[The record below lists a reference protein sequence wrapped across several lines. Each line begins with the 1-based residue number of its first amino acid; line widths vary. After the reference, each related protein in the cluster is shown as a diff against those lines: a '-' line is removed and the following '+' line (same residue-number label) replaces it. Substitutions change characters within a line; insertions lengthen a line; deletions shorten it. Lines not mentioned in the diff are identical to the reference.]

1 MSKLDLKERHVA
13 ERARFA
19 ARVPIAIS
27 QYDTCDSADHRVL
40 YVLGFG
46 IAGSDRHER
55 ACVHLFRGV
64 LRVRVN
70 KATS

>member
-1 MSKLDLKERHVA
+1 MSKLDLTEQHAA

-27 QYDTCDSADHRVL
+27 QCDTCDSADHRVL

-46 IAGSDRHER
+46 IAGAIVMNALVFIYFAAFYAS
-55 ACVHLFRGV
+55 G
-64 LRVRVN
+64 
-70 KATS
+70 